1 MNPQKNYV
9 WIVFSI
15 IFLLVVGGFLWMRT
29 SSEKVVSLGGTN
41 VPVSDTLETVAG
53 GTRTTVKET
62 IATPDVNSAPVSK
75 EVAVPTEV
83 VPTGEIA
90 TRKFTIRGEG
100 QTFTPSTIVVNE
112 LDIVELRLEAVDGSY
127 DIFFPDFA
135 VSLKADKGGFG
146 SAQFQATQF
155 GQYGYVCKSCAGE
168 VKGTFIVNKK

>member
-9 WIVFSI
+9 WIVFVIILVSI
-15 IFLLVVGGFLWMRT
+15 IGGFLWMRT
-29 SSEKVVSLGGTN
+29 SSEKVLSPAGIN
-41 VPVSDTLETVAG
+41 VPKSDALETVAG

-100 QTFTPSTIVVNE
+100 NAFVPSTIVVNE
-112 LDIVELRLEAVDGSY
+112 LDVVELRLEAVDGSY
-127 DIFFPDFA
+127 DVFFPDFA

-146 SAQFQATQF
+146 AAQFQATQF